1 MKNLLP
7 LLLIAALATATPPT
21 TRAENNIDL
30 STIQPREGVQLT
42 IYNAEDLTLVRETRI
57 VTFREGDNP
66 LQFSWANTL
75 IDPTSLELRFLDHRD
90 SLSLVDTT
98 FPHDKPQQ
106 LEWHVR
112 SETSGRAT
120 VEISYFTSGVTW
132 SADYVGIASP
142 DASRLELRGFVTV
155 KNHSGED
162 FEGAEVRLVVGTINL
177 VEKIAQLARQPFK
190 PGMKT
195 EDLEAEAGQRR
206 VRELRNE
213 AAGMMMA
220 RTPQA
225 SADAVA
231 APEVVK
237 EGLSEYFIFTVEGEH
252 DVPDDFRQRLR
263 SFEPADAELVTEYR
277 YRPNQYGNR
286 LVRMLLVEN
295 TEDNDLGDAPLPDGV
310 VRVFKQTEQAGL
322 TYVGQ
327 QSTPYVPIGEEVE
340 LNMGV
345 DPSVRFELEPLR
357 AYREGIWAAF
367 NNNVRRRLDQ
377 PGVRIRDA
385 GRVVG
390 WNEHVVAD
398 RVIRNFTDR
407 AITVAVRRPIRGDAR
422 FITDVV
428 QTSTHDANTVAYT
441 AEVPAG
447 ETRRIRHEVM
457 SRKGENAK
465 QNRVQVVEKPAA
477 DVPWRE

>member
-1 MKNLLP
+1 MKRLLP
-7 LLLIAALATATPPT
+7 LLLIAALAAPAA
-21 TRAENNIDL
+21 AENNIDL

-42 IYNAEDLTLVRETRI
+42 IYNAEDLTLVRETRT
-57 VTFREGDNP
+57 VTFRKGDNP

-75 IDPTSLELRFLDHRD
+75 IDPTSVELRFLDHQE

-106 LEWHVR
+106 LEWHVQ
-112 SETSGRAT
+112 SQTSGRAT
-120 VEISYFTSGVTW
+120 IEISYFTSGVTW
-132 SADYVGIASP
+132 SADYVGIVSP
-142 DASRLELRGFVTV
+142 DESRLELRGFVTV
-155 KNHSGED
+155 KNNSGED
-162 FEGAEVRLVVGTINL
+162 YDAAEVRLVVGTINL

-190 PGMKT
+190 PGMQRP
-195 EDLEAEAGQRR
+195 DLEAGIGEKRFN
-206 VRELRNE
+206 ELRPE
-213 AAGMMMA
+213 AAEMMMS
-220 RTPQA
+220 RSQA
-225 SADAVA
+225 AADMAQ

-252 DVPDDFRQRLR
+252 DVPNNFRQRLR
-263 SFEPADAELVTEYR
+263 SFEPAGAELATEYR
-277 YRPNQYGNR
+277 YRPNQYGSR
-286 LVRMLLVEN
+286 LVRMLLIDN
-295 TEDNDLGDAPLPDGV
+295 TEDNDLGDSPLPDGV

-340 LNMGV
+340 LNMGP

-357 AYREGIWAAF
+357 AYREGIWATF
-367 NNNVRRRLDQ
+367 NNDVRRRLDQ
-377 PGVRIRDA
+377 PGVRVRDA

-422 FITDVV
+422 FLTDDVEA
-428 QTSTHDANTVAYT
+428 STYDAHTVAYT

-457 SRKGENAK
+457 TRKGENAQ
-465 QNRVQVVEKPAA
+465 QNRVQVVQQPAA

>member
-1 MKNLLP
+1 MKRLLS
-7 LLLIAALATATPPT
+7 LLLIAALPVTAA
-21 TRAENNIDL
+21 AENNIDL

-42 IYNAEDLTLVRETRI
+42 IYNAEDLTLVRETRT

-75 IDPTSLELRFLDHRD
+75 IDPTSVELRFLDHQD

-106 LEWHVR
+106 LEWHVA
-112 SETSGRAT
+112 SETTGRAT

-132 SADYVGIASP
+132 SADYVGIVSP
-142 DASRLELRGFVTV
+142 DEDRLELRGFVSV
-155 KNHSGED
+155 QNNSGED
-162 FEGAEVRLVVGTINL
+162 FEDAEVRLVVGTINL

-190 PGMKT
+190 QDMPA
-195 EDLEAEAGQRR
+195 EELERRVGTVRYDELAKESAVQFMGARRARAEAD
-206 VRELRNE
+206 
-213 AAGMMMA
+213 
-220 RTPQA
+220 
-225 SADAVA
+225 SAQ

-237 EGLSEYFIFTVEGEH
+237 EGLSEYFIFTIEGEH
-252 DVPDDFRQRLR
+252 DVPHNFRQRLR

-277 YRPNQYGNR
+277 YRPNQYGNQ
-286 LVRMLLVEN
+286 LVRMLLIEN
-295 TEDNDLGDAPLPDGV
+295 TEDNDLGDSPLPDGV

-340 LNMGV
+340 LNMGP

-357 AYREGIWAAF
+357 AYREGIWATF
-367 NNNVRRRLDQ
+367 NNNVRRRLDE

-390 WNEHVVAD
+390 WNEHTVAD
-398 RVIRNFTDR
+398 RIIRNFTDR
-407 AITVAVRRPIRGDAR
+407 AITVAVRRPVPGDAR
-422 FITDVV
+422 FITDQVEAG
-428 QTSTHDANTVAYT
+428 TYDAHTVEYT
-441 AEVPAG
+441 AEVAAG

-457 SRKGENAK
+457 TRQGENAE
-465 QNRVQVVEKPAA
+465 QNRVQVVQQPAA
-477 DVPWRE
+477 DVPWRD